1 MVNPKSFFE
10 NWNIWTILIYL
21 ISYFRR
27 ENSKSDNFSAKNSEI
42 QIVFFAKKKKLDFWR
57 EN

>member
-42 QIVFFAKKKKLDFWR
+42 QIVFFAKKKLDF
-57 EN
+57 